1 MLSKTVAKRRY
12 AAANRLQAGR
22 WMGARA
28 GDRIWCTGAAGW
40 SKSLRNVWL
49 AAELIDCETVIHTGR
64 FAADERL
71 ELIERLA
78 PSVLCMSPTEYRM
91 CARSAAFGVRPLP
104 SLPLWHHELMSIVRM
119 TRDRRRALRLLED
132 ARQE

>member
-1 MLSKTVAKRRY
+1 
-12 AAANRLQAGR
+12 
-22 WMGARA
+22 
-28 GDRIWCTGAAGW
+28 
-40 SKSLRNVWL
+40 
-49 AAELIDCETVIHTGR
+49 ETVIHTGR

-104 SLPLWHHELMSIVRM
+104 SLREAVAAGEALDAATVEAWRGAYGITVRDGYGQTETGAVAGVPGGASAPAGAIGPPLPG
-119 TRDRRRALRLLED
+119 
-132 ARQE
+132 